1 MTIGE
6 AAAASFGPSNHW
18 TKINKTKFV
27 VALGGRQSTI
37 AHNNQPTYRGH
48 DGEGTLQGSGPAGTQ
63 GEQYSIVLGAVELGG
78 GRE

>member
-37 AHNNQPTYRGH
+37 AHHNQTNKRGRN
-48 DGEGTLQGSGPAGTQ
+48 GGGILQGAGPAGN
-63 GEQYSIVLGAVELGG
+63 AGG
-78 GRE
+78 TVFDRSGC